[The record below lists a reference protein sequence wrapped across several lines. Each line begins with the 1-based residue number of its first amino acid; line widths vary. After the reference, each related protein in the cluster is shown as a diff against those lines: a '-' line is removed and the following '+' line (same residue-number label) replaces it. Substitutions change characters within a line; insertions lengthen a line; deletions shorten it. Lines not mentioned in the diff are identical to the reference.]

1 MSFFDLGSAKQKSEV
16 KDYYDILIV
25 GGGPGGI
32 TAGIYAIQAGLDPLI
47 IERALEGGQINN
59 TEKVENWTGFPSISG
74 MDLAEKMAE
83 HARAFDVPFLNA
95 EVVELEIEGEKK
107 TVLLDNGK
115 KIQSRVLIIATG
127 SNPRRLNVP
136 GEAELAGKGV
146 SYCATC
152 DGHFFAGKHIAVIGG
167 GNSAL
172 DEALFLTK
180 IVDKITIVQNLPKL
194 TADKLLQERIKATG
208 KVDFIF
214 NTVVDRIEGNGKV
227 ERLILKNVDT
237 GELSTLEIEGVFV
250 FIGLVPNTG
259 FLKGKVK
266 TNDWGYIIT
275 DEHMETD
282 VPGVYA
288 IGDVREKE
296 VRQIVTAAA
305 DGAIAV
311 SHASRTYFDEE

>member
-1 MSFFDLGSAKQKSEV
+1 MAFFDLGSAKQKSEV
-16 KDYYDILIV
+16 KDYYDILII

-32 TAGIYAIQAGLDPLI
+32 TAGIYAVQAGLDPLI

-83 HARAFDVPFLNA
+83 HARAFDVSFLNA
-95 EVVELEIEGEKK
+95 EVVELEVEGEKK
-107 TVLLDNGK
+107 TVILDNGK

-127 SNPRRLNVP
+127 SNPRKLNVP
-136 GEAELAGKGV
+136 GEAEFAGKGV

-172 DEALFLTK
+172 DEALFLSK

-214 NTVVDRIEGNGKV
+214 NTVVDRIEGSDKV
-227 ERLILKNVDT
+227 ERLILKNVET
-237 GELSTLEIEGVFV
+237 GELSTLEVEGVFV

-266 TNDWGYIIT
+266 TNDWGYIMT
-275 DEHMETD
+275 DEHMELTFQE
-282 VPGVYA
+282 YMRSETF
-288 IGDVREKE
+288 VRRK
-296 VRQIVTAAA
+296 
-305 DGAIAV
+305 
-311 SHASRTYFDEE
+311 

>member
-1 MSFFDLGSAKQKSEV
+1 VAFFDLGSAKQKSEV
-16 KDYYDILIV
+16 KDYYDILII

-32 TAGIYAIQAGLDPLI
+32 TAGIYAVQAGLDPLI

-83 HARAFDVPFLNA
+83 HARAFDVSFLNA
-95 EVVELEIEGEKK
+95 EVVELEVEGEKK
-107 TVLLDNGK
+107 TVILDNGK

-127 SNPRRLNVP
+127 SNPRKLNVP
-136 GEAELAGKGV
+136 GEAEFAGKGV

-172 DEALFLTK
+172 DEALFLSK

-214 NTVVDRIEGNGKV
+214 NTVVDRIEGSDKV
-227 ERLILKNVDT
+227 ERLILKNVET
-237 GELSTLEIEGVFV
+237 GELSTLEVEGVFV

-266 TNDWGYIIT
+266 TNDWGYIMT
-275 DEHMETD
+275 DEHMETN

>member
-1 MSFFDLGSAKQKSEV
+1 MAFFDLGSAKQKSEV
-16 KDYYDILIV
+16 KDYYDILII

-32 TAGIYAIQAGLDPLI
+32 TAGIYAVQAGLDPLI

-83 HARAFDVPFLNA
+83 HARAFDVSFLNA
-95 EVVELEIEGEKK
+95 EVVELEVEGEKK
-107 TVLLDNGK
+107 TVILDNGK

-127 SNPRRLNVP
+127 SNPRKLNVP
-136 GEAELAGKGV
+136 GEAEFAGKGV

-172 DEALFLTK
+172 DEALFLSK

-214 NTVVDRIEGNGKV
+214 NTVVDRIEGSDKV
-227 ERLILKNVDT
+227 ERLILKNVET
-237 GELSTLEIEGVFV
+237 GELSTLEVEGVFV

-266 TNDWGYIIT
+266 TNDWGYIMT
-275 DEHMETD
+275 DEHMETN

>member
-1 MSFFDLGSAKQKSEV
+1 MAFFDLGSAKQKSEV
-16 KDYYDILIV
+16 KDYYDILII

-32 TAGIYAIQAGLDPLI
+32 TAGIYAVQAGLDPLI

-83 HARAFDVPFLNA
+83 HARAFDVSFLNA

-107 TVLLDNGK
+107 TVILDNGK

-127 SNPRRLNVP
+127 SNPRKLNVP
-136 GEAELAGKGV
+136 GEAEFAGKGV

-172 DEALFLTK
+172 DEALFLSK

-214 NTVVDRIEGNGKV
+214 NTVVDRIEGSDKV
-227 ERLILKNVDT
+227 ERLILKNVET
-237 GELSTLEIEGVFV
+237 GELSTLEVEGVFV

-266 TNDWGYIIT
+266 TNDWGYIMT
-275 DEHMETD
+275 DEHMETN